1 MPQVARS
8 FEIQEFAKLAGVTV
22 RALQH
27 YDRMGLLKPAR
38 SRAGSRVYCE
48 SDLQALVQIMALKSV
63 GVPLKRIGALRA
75 GGPSALLQAL
85 GRQRR
90 ALERRQPVL
99 DRMIFAVRTVEAALG
114 RGEEADP
121 TVLKPLVEAL
131 RPESDPLGR
140 PSEKGV
146 ASIAESERDEAITLW
161 ESLQQQWQTLFQDLE
176 GLSDGDP
183 SRPEA
188 LALAARWERLMA
200 LSTGGGSC
208 RKLMAPRA
216 VELVNLP
223 AGPAPGGP
231 FDRIGPALGL
241 LLASKS

>member
-38 SRAGSRVYCE
+38 SRAGSRIYRE

-63 GVPLKRIGALRA
+63 GVPLKRIGVLRA
-75 GGPSALLQAL
+75 GGRSALLQAL

-90 ALERRQPVL
+90 ALERRQPVM

-131 RPESDPLGR
+131 RPESDGR
-140 PSEKGV
+140 ASEKG
-146 ASIAESERDEAITLW
+146 APSIAHSDRDEVIHLW
-161 ESLQQQWQTLFQDLE
+161 ESLQQQWQALFQDLE
-176 GLSDGDP
+176 ALSDGDP

-188 LALAARWERLMA
+188 LALATRWERLMA
-200 LSTGGGSC
+200 LSTGGGSY

-216 VELVNLP
+216 IELTNLP
-223 AGPAPGGP
+223 AGPAPGGL

-241 LLASKS
+241 MLASKS

>member
-38 SRAGSRVYCE
+38 SRAGSRIYRE

-63 GVPLKRIGALRA
+63 GVPLKRIGMLRA
-75 GGPSALLQAL
+75 GGATALLQTL
-85 GRQRR
+85 GRQRQ

-131 RPESDPLGR
+131 RPENDLAGAAAEVGARSGGSSAAQEAANAWEPL
-140 PSEKGV
+140 E
-146 ASIAESERDEAITLW
+146 
-161 ESLQQQWQTLFQDLE
+161 QQWRGLLQDLQV
-176 GLSDGDP
+176 SAQDDP
-183 SRPEA
+183 TGPEA
-188 LALAARWERLMA
+188 QALAARWEQLMA
-200 LSTGGGSC
+200 LSTGGGSI
-208 RKLMAPRA
+208 RKLLASRA
-216 VELVNLP
+216 DELAGVP
-223 AGPAPGGP
+223 SGPAPVGT
-231 FDRIGPALGL
+231 FQRIGPALGR
-241 LLASKS
+241 LLASDR